1 MTRSAFAFPLRNRH
15 LAMAALLLVGI
26 AGIAWQSPRAEP
38 GPSAAAPAASDVH
51 LRYADARL
59 KLARLDLE
67 KALRQNKA
75 AGAAQVPES
84 DIRRLQLR
92 VGALE
97 RQVEAIRTDPE
108 GKLDG
113 GQIARAEAVAVLAR
127 EDLRRLERIRAASP
141 IAVAEID
148 VDRVRAK
155 VEIAELRVELWK
167 DPAHQLSVTDRVQIQ
182 IDQLTDILIDLLD
195 DIENRRTV
203 AAPP

>member
-1 MTRSAFAFPLRNRH
+1 MSPSAPSFRAVRR
-15 LAMAALLLVGI
+15 LAVACALLAAI
-26 AGIAWQSPRAEP
+26 AGVALRSPRAEP
-38 GPSAAAPAASDVH
+38 AAATRAADDVH
-51 LRYADARL
+51 LRYAKARL

-67 KALRQNKA
+67 KAQRQNKA
-75 AGAAQVPES
+75 AKSPQVPES

-97 RQVEAIRTDPE
+97 RQVDAIKTDPE

-127 EDLRRLERIRAASP
+127 EDLARLERIRAASP

-148 VDRVRAK
+148 VDRGRAR

-167 DPAHQLSVTDRVQIQ
+167 DPAHLVSVTDRVQVQ

-203 AAPP
+203 SAPP

>member
-1 MTRSAFAFPLRNRH
+1 MSPSAPSFRAVRR
-15 LAMAALLLVGI
+15 LAVACALLAAI
-26 AGIAWQSPRAEP
+26 AGVALRSPRAEP
-38 GPSAAAPAASDVH
+38 AAATRAADDVH
-51 LRYADARL
+51 LRYGKARL

-67 KALRQNKA
+67 KAQRQNKA
-75 AGAAQVPES
+75 AKSPQVPES

-97 RQVEAIRTDPE
+97 RQVDAIKTDPE

-127 EDLRRLERIRAASP
+127 EDLARLERIRAASP

-148 VDRVRAK
+148 VDRGRAR

-167 DPAHQLSVTDRVQIQ
+167 DPAHLVSVTDRVQVQ

-203 AAPP
+203 SAPP

>member
-1 MTRSAFAFPLRNRH
+1 MTPSAFAFPLRHRH
-15 LAMAALLLVGI
+15 LALAALLLAGV
-26 AGIAWQSPRAEP
+26 AGIAWRSPRAEP
-38 GPSAAAPAASDVH
+38 GPSAAPAVSDVH

-75 AGAAQVPES
+75 ANAPQVPES
-84 DIRRLQLR
+84 DIRRLELR

-113 GQIARAEAVAVLAR
+113 GQIARAEAVAALAR
-127 EDLRRLERIRAASP
+127 EDLARLERIRAASP

-148 VDRVRAK
+148 VDRGRAK

-167 DPAHQLSVTDRVQIQ
+167 DPAHLISVTDRVQIQ

-203 AAPP
+203 SAPP